1 MGSCCSQISV
11 KNDIENTENL
21 NRRQEEKQGNP
32 SPIEALNSNKG
43 THKGNVSQT
52 SKTSFPVADNLVK
65 TGGEGKES
73 KPVLPVIEP
82 EPEKINHPVPDQQI
96 ITQAAAPT
104 NPPEVRDKELTPR
117 TAGNQKKLNSTKE
130 IKVNQIRENLKK
142 NI

>member
-1 MGSCCSQISV
+1 MGSCCSQISI

-32 SPIEALNSNKG
+32 SPIEVLNSNKG

-52 SKTSFPVADNLVK
+52 SKTSFPADNPANP
-65 TGGEGKES
+65 GGKDKET
-73 KPVLPVIEP
+73 KPAPPVVEP
-82 EPEKINHPVPDQQI
+82 ELERISGPAPSQQI
-96 ITQAAAPT
+96 RPQEA
-104 NPPEVRDKELTPR
+104 PPEISHEVGQKELTPR
-117 TAGNQKKLNSTKE
+117 TAGNVKKNNSTKE

>member
-32 SPIEALNSNKG
+32 SPVEALNSIKG
-43 THKGNVSQT
+43 TQKGNVSQT
-52 SKTSFPVADNLVK
+52 SKTSFPVVENPVK
-65 TGGEGKES
+65 SGGEKKES
-73 KPVLPVIEP
+73 NPILPIVEP
-82 EPEKINHPVPDQQI
+82 EPEKINNPDPVQQI
-96 ITQAAAPT
+96 KIKEPPAITT
-104 NPPEVRDKELTPR
+104 SEVREKELTPR
-117 TAGNQKKLNSTKE
+117 TAGNQKKFSSAKD